1 MAFLSDMKTKKTKKT
16 EKLLEDKVV
25 EAPSTAPE
33 PVEVKI
39 AAFSGEFGRA
49 DINLLRDK
57 VNEIIDYLNK

>member
-1 MAFLSDMKTKKTKKT
+1 MKTKTTKK
-16 EKLLEDKVV
+16 EDNPV